1 MRNRFISL
9 VSELPA
15 EVQPFPVNPDAARL
29 TEGSLRSRRQDLMIL
44 CARIGYNP

>member
-1 MRNRFISL
+1 MRNRFITFYGDLPGKAQPCSL
-9 VSELPA
+9 EL
-15 EVQPFPVNPDAARL
+15 EAARL